1 LHARPQGPRRSAG
14 SDDREFVRDFE
25 LFVRDVGAF
34 IEFASRRYG
43 AESVHF
49 LGHSMGGL
57 IAVYY
62 RNDREGLRTLMTSGA
77 AVYLAPP
84 PLSQRL
90 SMSLLSA
97 LRPRARV
104 QLPIDPRELS
114 IDESVGKAYMEDQL
128 VAKDPTARLI
138 YELYRGLREVWRYVN
153 RVTVLMLILH
163 GKDDRVVSPE
173 ASERLYR
180 AIQSKDK
187 CLITFEGMKREILSE
202 RIKAAA
208 YKEVLGWLSSH

>member
-1 LHARPQGPRRSAG
+1 
-14 SDDREFVRDFE
+14 
-25 LFVRDVGAF
+25 
-34 IEFASRRYG
+34 
-43 AESVHF
+43 
-49 LGHSMGGL
+49 
-57 IAVYY
+57 
-62 RNDREGLRTLMTSGA
+62 MTSGA

-90 SMSLLSA
+90 GMSLLSA

-104 QLPIDPRELS
+104 WLPIDPRELS
-114 IDESVGKAYMEDQL
+114 TDESVGKACMEDQL

-187 CLITFEGMKREILSE
+187 RLITFEGMKREILSE